1 MLMKNSLLMEFFTL
15 KKILLCVAGLL
26 VALCVILAGLDHGL
40 FAKAARLARLKSGS
54 PYAAIILNSSG
65 IQKDKYPLRHS
76 LSYGSIAEVKFMDPQ
91 ELKDDTETAV
101 IVLGDRPLDDTTPTV
116 DMVYRVLKGVELA
129 NKFPKAVV
137 FMSGGA
143 TKGPTPEAK
152 MMGLIAWS
160 RGVDP
165 SMIIL
170 EDKSQ
175 TTAQNAQNI
184 ASIVGSKVIQQ
195 VFVIAEQSRVEEVGK
210 IFQQYDKEFKDIQVV
225 ACDVTRDL
233 IIEQMVRYLKR
244 HDDRVVRGRL
254 HYVLRGIKS
263 KAFNFVVIP
272 AE

>member
-1 MLMKNSLLMEFFTL
+1 MKNPLTMEYFTL
-15 KKILLCVAGLL
+15 KKILLCVASLL
-26 VALCVILAGLDHGL
+26 VVLCVILAGLDYHV

-65 IQKDKYPLRHS
+65 IQKEKYPLRHS
-76 LSYGSIAEVKFMDPQ
+76 LSYGSIAKVKFMDPQ
-91 ELKDDTETAV
+91 ELKDDTETAI

-129 NKFPKAVV
+129 KKFPKAAVI
-137 FMSGGA
+137 MAGGA
-143 TKGPTPEAK
+143 TKGPTPEAR

-165 SMIIL
+165 LRIIL

-175 TTAQNAQNI
+175 TTDQNAQNI
-184 ASIVGSKVIQQ
+184 ANLVGSKSIRQ
-195 VFVIAEQSRVEEVGK
+195 VFVISEGSRLEEVGK
-210 IFQQYDKEFKDIQVV
+210 IFQEYGKVFKNVQAV
-225 ACDVTRDL
+225 ACDVNRDL
-233 IIEQMVRYLKR
+233 IIEQMVRYLR
-244 HDDRVVRGRL
+244 SHDDRVVRGRL

-263 KAFNFVVIP
+263 KAFKFVVIP